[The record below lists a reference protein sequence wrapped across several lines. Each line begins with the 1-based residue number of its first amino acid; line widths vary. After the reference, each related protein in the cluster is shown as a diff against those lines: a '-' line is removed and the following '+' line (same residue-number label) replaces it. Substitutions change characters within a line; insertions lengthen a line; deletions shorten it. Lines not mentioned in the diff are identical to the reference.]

1 MAQVRQDNVQIKLEI
16 DGSQSR
22 TELDNLTRKALVLQ
36 DGMKGLRKGTE
47 EYVNANKEL
56 STVNARMVELRKEI
70 GLTSLTIPQLG
81 NLSRQL
87 NRELGQLTP
96 NTQSF
101 IDKAQELAEV
111 DARLAQVRREAK
123 GVKEELDNAGGGFGD
138 FLKKAVA
145 FTGIQLGVEA
155 VLSGLKQLGSESI
168 DEFAQAQG
176 AAAQLEASLTSTGHA
191 AGLTK
196 QELLDLSTALEGKT
210 ILDGDAITQAQSVLL
225 TFTKIKKGV
234 YEEALPAILDMA
246 TKLGGDGEAD
256 LKGATIQVGKAL
268 NDPIKGITALGKAGV
283 SFSEDQKTM
292 IKTLVETGD
301 VAGAQAIILGELKTE
316 FAGSAEAA
324 AKAGTGP
331 LKQFQIQIGNVKEGL
346 GELIVDGLQAIQPV
360 LAAGVGLFAFFIEL
374 LKGTPV
380 FISEN
385 KAALVGLGV
394 AIATLNAEQLILN
407 GLVLYQSVVEKGRA
421 AATIASA
428 AAQRLLNTAMTA
440 NPIGLVIAAVALL
453 VGGFI
458 TLYDRSERVREVI
471 SGLGATA
478 KSVFTSIKDIVVNQL
493 GSIAVLLAGIFTFN
507 PLLIKKGLDA
517 LGPALSKAGTDAAAA
532 YHQGYATQ
540 EQKEQAAQAA
550 RASKQRAELA
560 KKAQEAAR
568 KTAEDELK
576 NNLEGLKNREANIK
590 AALAAVAAGSAE
602 ELRLKKLDVTTKR
615 DIDLLD
621 EKKTAGDK
629 KVVRAEALRDLRQL
643 QEDFDKNGQA
653 AAEKRA
659 KQEAD
664 VQKRIADLKSAL
676 LADETEKRIQQLTA
690 AADKEKAQAAGSD
703 AQIAEQRRLIEQK
716 LTADI
721 AAERKKQADAVAAVD
736 AEIEKQRTALI
747 VDEYERRAA
756 QLRATATADSAKLK
770 GTEEQ
775 VAEQR
780 RLIQVKLQRDLVQLE
795 SDRSAQQREI
805 AARILAI
812 DEDIALRRIERRR
825 QHAAVYSQE
834 AAQADADEYTIRRA
848 QLDERYAQ
856 ELFQYGLTEAE
867 KLAISRRYLDEKEA
881 LEGEYG
887 QRGIERRKAEAD
899 LVLGTAS
906 QVVQALGD
914 FQKIDSDKQL
924 ARLEKDKK
932 TRLLKL
938 DQEYKAGALSKE
950 QYEKQKAGIEMNY
963 DAQTRSVK
971 KQAAEKEKE
980 YNIAQA
986 IIAGVLA
993 VIKAAPNVPLQVAT
1007 GIVAA
1012 AGVAKI
1018 IATPIPEFAR
1028 GGVIG
1033 APRPTWRDRVRKFA
1047 QGGINP
1053 VAGVPSVGQLH
1064 GGGGIRMVDGATGE
1078 HLGEWERGEPYMIL
1092 SRDTYANNRDLVD
1105 DLLDTSMNRGGA
1117 PVRRRDGGHYA
1128 EGGTPGGTLPSATGA
1143 AGGSSSQELVQAV
1156 NRVESAVRSLPS
1168 RQYVAWT
1175 DDDTANV
1182 EDALDEREVVRSSS
1196 GIR

>member
-1 MAQVRQDNVQIKLEI
+1 MANVRQDNVQIKLEI

-56 STVNARMVELRKEI
+56 STVNARMAELRKEI

-81 NLSRQL
+81 NLSKQL

-123 GVKEELDNAGGGFGD
+123 GVKEEFDNAGGGFSD

-145 FTGIQLGVEA
+145 FTGIQLGFEA
-155 VLSGLKQLGSESI
+155 IVGGIINLGKESVA
-168 DEFAQAQG
+168 EFGQAQG

-283 SFSEDQKTM
+283 SFSEDQKSM
-292 IKTLVETGD
+292 IKSLVETGD

-331 LKQFQIQIGNVKEGL
+331 LKQFQIQVGNVKEGL

-374 LKGTPV
+374 LKGTPA
-380 FISEN
+380 FIRDN

-394 AIATLNAEQLILN
+394 AIVTLNAEQLILN
-407 GLVLYQSVVEKGRA
+407 GLVLYQAVVEKGRA

-428 AAQRLLNTAMTA
+428 AAQRLLNGAMTA

-458 TLYDRSERVREVI
+458 TLYDKSEKVREVI
-471 SGLGATA
+471 AGLGATA
-478 KSVFTSIKDIVVNQL
+478 KQVFGSIKDVVVNQL
-493 GSIAVLLAGIFTFN
+493 GSVGTLLAGIFTFN
-507 PLLIKKGLDA
+507 PQLIKKGLDE
-517 LGPALSKAGTDAAAA
+517 LGPVLSKAGTAAANA
-532 YHQGYATQ
+532 YHQGYAAQ
-540 EQKEQAAQAA
+540 EVKEQAAQAA
-550 RASKQRAELA
+550 RASQQRAELA
-560 KKAQEAAR
+560 KKAQEAAK
-568 KTAEDELK
+568 KTAEEEVK
-576 NNLEGLKNREANIK
+576 ANLEGLKNREANIK
-590 AALAAVAAGSAE
+590 AALASVAAGSAE
-602 ELRLKKLDVTTKR
+602 ELRLKKLEVTTKR
-615 DIDLLD
+615 DIDLFD

-629 KVVRAEALRDLRQL
+629 KVIRAEALRDLHQL
-643 QEDFDKNGQA
+643 QEDFNQRGQA

-659 KQEAD
+659 KAEAD
-664 VQKRIADLKSAL
+664 VQKRIADLKAGL
-676 LADETEKRIQQLTA
+676 LTDETEKRIQQLTA
-690 AADKEKAQAAGSD
+690 AAEKEKAQAQGSAG
-703 AQIAEQRRLIEQK
+703 QIAEQRRLIEEK
-716 LTADI
+716 LTVDL
-721 AAERKKQADAVAAVD
+721 AAERRKQAEAVAAVD

-756 QLRATATADSAKLK
+756 QLRAAAAADSAKLK
-770 GTEEQ
+770 GTDEQ

-780 RLIQVKLQRDLVQLE
+780 RLIQEKLQRALVQLE
-795 SDRSAQQREI
+795 ENRSAQQREI

-825 QHAAVYSQE
+825 QHAASYTQE
-834 AAQADADEYTIRRA
+834 AAQADADEFAVRRA

-856 ELFQYGLTEAE
+856 ELFQEGLTNAE

-881 LEGEYG
+881 LEQEYAG
-887 QRGIERRKAEAD
+887 REDERKKQGAELA
-899 LVLGTAS
+899 LSIAS
-906 QVVQALGD
+906 QTVQTLSD
-914 FQKIDSDKQL
+914 FSKIESNN
-924 ARLEKDKK
+924 RLVQVEKDKK
-932 TRLLKL
+932 ARLLKL
-938 DQEYKAGALSKE
+938 DQEYKSGIISKDS
-950 QYEKQKAGIEMNY
+950 YEAQKSSIEANY
-963 DAQTRSVK
+963 DAKTRSIK
-971 KQAAEKEKE
+971 KEAAEKEKQF
-980 YNIAQA
+980 NIAQA
-986 IIAGVLA
+986 IIATALA
-993 VIKAAPNVPLQVAT
+993 VIKALPDPFLATAAGVA
-1007 GIVAA
+1007 GAL
-1012 AGVAKI
+1012 GVAKI
-1018 IATPIPEFAR
+1018 IATPIPEFAK
-1028 GGVIG
+1028 GGVVG
-1033 APRPTWRDRVRKFA
+1033 APQPTWREKVRRFA
-1047 QGGINP
+1047 AGGSINP

-1064 GGGGIRMVDGATGE
+1064 SGGGIRMVD
-1078 HLGEWERGEPYMIL
+1078 
-1092 SRDTYANNRDLVD
+1092 
-1105 DLLDTSMNRGGA
+1105 
-1117 PVRRRDGGHYA
+1117 
-1128 EGGTPGGTLPSATGA
+1128 
-1143 AGGSSSQELVQAV
+1143 
-1156 NRVESAVRSLPS
+1156 
-1168 RQYVAWT
+1168 
-1175 DDDTANV
+1175 
-1182 EDALDEREVVRSSS
+1182 
-1196 GIR
+1196 